1 MFTQNIVALIQHF
14 ASPIGYGGAERGFV
28 ETISDENVEA
38 LQVLDVLVGMCEKE
52 TEKITAQ
59 ETCVRDR
66 QIRQR

>member
-1 MFTQNIVALIQHF
+1 MFTQDIVALIQRF
-14 ASPIGYGGAERGFV
+14 VSPIGSV
-28 ETISDENVEA
+28 ETTSDENVEA